1 MALRKAEVGSEP
13 LRGLIAIAGPSN
25 SGKTFSALRMA
36 EGIVSGL
43 GGKIALLDTELRGN
57 LYHHRFKYDHYIF
70 EPPFSPKSWVDA
82 YRELD
87 GQYSVVVSDNFSDE
101 YEGPGGISEMASLSP
116 LRNDIAKWALPKA
129 EHKQLMSKIRLL
141 KSQHIFLLR
150 ASDKIEIF
158 QDKDE
163 EGKPIGKQIV
173 RPLGWQPHAE
183 RNFRYDITLGFML
196 PPDSRGH
203 ADLWKTIDGFSFKD
217 GEQLSEDHGRAIAA
231 WIKGTPASQE
241 GEMGSPVTIR
251 REDGTVVCQSSH
263 YPVAKDAYVALRKAA
278 KDVNRLAH
286 VNRDALMYLR
296 TYATPA
302 VMASIDRDLELAGQ
316 AA

>member
-1 MALRKAEVGSEP
+1 MTIRKAERGTEP
-13 LRGLIAIAGPSN
+13 LRGLIALAGPSN
-25 SGKTFSALRMA
+25 SGKTFSALRIA
-36 EGIVSGL
+36 AGLVETL

-57 LYHHRFKYDHYIF
+57 LYHHKFTYDHYVM
-70 EPPFSPKSWVDA
+70 EPPFSPAEWAKA
-82 YRELD
+82 FAQLD
-87 GQYSVVVSDNFSDE
+87 SQYTVVISDNFSDE
-101 YEGPGGISEMASLSP
+101 YEGPGGIAEMASLSP
-116 LRNDIAKWALPKA
+116 LRNDIAKWAQPKA

-158 QDKDE
+158 QDRDE

-183 RNFRYDITLGFML
+183 KNFKYDITLGWML
-196 PPDSRGH
+196 PPESNGH

-231 WIKGTPASQE
+231 WIKGTPAAQE
-241 GEMGSPVTIR
+241 GEMGSLVEIK

-286 VNRDALMYLR
+286 VNRDALTYLR

-302 VMASIDRDLELAGQ
+302 AQASFDRDLELAGQ